1 MTEQR
6 LHAPADDTLTEA
18 QRRVVAAIAAGPRGA
33 MVGPYFP
40 LLHSPELCQRV
51 QHLGAYIRFENVL
64 PQALKELAILVT
76 ARHWTAQFEWYA
88 HRRLALEAGLAAA
101 ICDAIA
107 DGKRPHGMSADE
119 TMIYA
124 FSVELVETK
133 QVGDAAYETVRAR
146 FGEQGIMDLVGTLG
160 FYGLIS
166 MVLNT
171 ARVPIPDGE
180 TPLAPPAR

>member
-6 LHAPADDTLTEA
+6 LQAPADDTLDEA
-18 QRRVVAAIAAGPRGA
+18 QRRVIGAMTTGPRGA
-33 MVGPYFP
+33 VVGPYFP

-51 QHLGAYIRFENVL
+51 QHLGAYIRFENSL
-64 PQALKELAILVT
+64 PAALKELAILVV

-88 HRRLALEAGLAAA
+88 HRRLALEAGLDPA

-107 DGKRPHGMSADE
+107 QAKRPQRMSDDE
-119 TMIYA
+119 TMIYE

-133 QVGDAAYETVRAR
+133 QVGDANYEAVRAR
-146 FGEQGIMDLVGTLG
+146 FGERGVMDLVGTLG

>member
-6 LHAPADDTLTEA
+6 LHAPAEDTMTDA
-18 QRRVVAAIAAGPRGA
+18 HRRVVSAIAAGPRGA

-64 PQALKELAILVT
+64 PPALKELAILVT

-88 HRRLALEAGLAAA
+88 HRRLAVEAGLATA

-107 DGKRPHGMSADE
+107 ADTRPQSLSADE
-119 TMIYA
+119 AMIYE
-124 FSVELVETK
+124 FSVELIETK
-133 QVGDAAYETVRAR
+133 QVSDAAYERVRAR
-146 FGEQGIMDLVGTLG
+146 FGEAGVMDLVGTLG
-160 FYGLIS
+160 FYGIIS

-171 ARVPIPDGE
+171 ARVAVPEGE
-180 TPLAPPAR
+180 TPLPPRKK

>member
-6 LHAPADDTLTEA
+6 LHAPADDTLSEA
-18 QRRVVAAIAAGPRGA
+18 QRRVVAAMTTGPRGA
-33 MVGPYFP
+33 VVGPYFP

-51 QHLGAYIRFENVL
+51 QHLGAYIRFQNIL
-64 PQALKELAILVT
+64 PAALKELAILVV

-88 HRRLALEAGLAAA
+88 HRRLALEAGLAAS

-107 DGKRPHGMSADE
+107 DDRRPAGMSADE
-119 TMIYA
+119 TMIYE

-133 QVGDAAYETVRAR
+133 QVGDANYETVRAR
-146 FGEQGIMDLVGTLG
+146 FGEQGVMDLVGTLG

-171 ARVPIPDGE
+171 ARVPLPEGE
-180 TPLAPPAR
+180 TPLAPRAR